1 MATPAQI
8 ANDMAAHAA
17 FWAKRDC
24 HIERLCRDAARVI
37 RAFLAGGQV
46 DGRTYYGVQK
56 RLLDRARPPG
66 DYATAIGGYPD
77 FDRARICM
85 ERLRAEAAQS

>member
-8 ANDMAAHAA
+8 ANDMAAHAE
-17 FWAKRDC
+17 FWAKRDKD
-24 HIERLCRDAARVI
+24 IAGVCRDAARVI
-37 RAFLAGGQV
+37 RAFLAGGRV

-56 RLLDRARPPG
+56 RLLDRARMEPDWG
-66 DYATAIGGYPD
+66 VRGYPD

>member
-8 ANDMAAHAA
+8 ANDMAAHAQY
-17 FWAKRDC
+17 WAKRDKN
-24 HIERLCRDAARVI
+24 IERACRDAARVI
-37 RAFLAGGQV
+37 RALLAGEQV

-56 RLLDRARPPG
+56 RLMDRARWQG
-66 DYATAIGGYPD
+66 DYAVAIGGYPD

-85 ERLRAEAAQS
+85 ERLRGEAAQP

>member
-8 ANDMAAHAA
+8 ANDMAAHAQY
-17 FWAKRDC
+17 WAKRDKN
-24 HIERLCRDAARVI
+24 IEHLCRDAERVL
-37 RAFLAGGQV
+37 RALIAGKQV
-46 DGRTYYGVQK
+46 DGRTFYGVER
-56 RLLDRARPPG
+56 RLVDRARSLE
-66 DYATAIGGYPD
+66 DWTTRGYPD